1 MTVADVLWFLD
12 GTTPIQLNGAWNS
25 EMSITGTTGALK
37 LLVREQ
43 LLQASVTQI
52 IHTPQRLVI
61 EANF

>member
-12 GTTPIQLNGAWNS
+12 GATPIQLNGDWNS

-37 LLVREQ
+37 LLVHEQ
-43 LLQASVTQI
+43 LLQASVTEI

-61 EANF
+61 EADF

>member
-12 GTTPIQLNGAWNS
+12 GTTPIQLNGDWNS

-37 LLVREQ
+37 LLVHEQ

-61 EANF
+61 EADF